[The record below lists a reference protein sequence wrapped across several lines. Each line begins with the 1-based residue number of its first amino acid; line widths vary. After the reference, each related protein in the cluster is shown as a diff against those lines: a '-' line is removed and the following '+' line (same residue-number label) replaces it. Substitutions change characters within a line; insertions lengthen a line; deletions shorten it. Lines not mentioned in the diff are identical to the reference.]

1 LQRARLSDIES
12 LTPSEHRVA
21 QLAAQGMSNRQIA
34 QRLYVSMA
42 TVETHLTHVY
52 RKLDI
57 GSRDQLRDTL
67 TGGA

>member
-1 LQRARLSDIES
+1 
-12 LTPSEHRVA
+12 
-21 QLAAQGMSNRQIA
+21 MSNRQIA
-34 QRLYVSMA
+34 QRFYVSMA